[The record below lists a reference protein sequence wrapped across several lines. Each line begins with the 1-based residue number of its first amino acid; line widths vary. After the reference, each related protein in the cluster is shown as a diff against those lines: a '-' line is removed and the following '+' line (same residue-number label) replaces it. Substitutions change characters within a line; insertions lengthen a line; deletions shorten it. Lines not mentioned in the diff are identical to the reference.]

1 MSLSELRACARA
13 PPHQEFAFTESMKN
27 RSGWASCGH
36 SLSRP
41 LAILRFTADPLRY
54 LPGQTT
60 DTDGLLPR
68 SLRSLLS
75 AARGMMRSRGAVL
88 VEGLHAIGRNG
99 WAHRPPRWKGKRPAP
114 PAQIE
119 VPRCLAEQV
128 GQRPAAVWAVHRE
141 GIANH
146 RKSLSGWRARS
157 HRANPRLNPERLPG
171 RLYCKDMKRG
181 RRDLGEGHKRRGL
194 GPPIPAL
201 RL

>member
-1 MSLSELRACARA
+1 MGGRKSHHLRVRRNRSDDPDMSLSELRACARA

-27 RSGWASCGH
+27 RSGGH
-36 SLSRP
+36 PAVTPCLGPWRSFDSP
-41 LAILRFTADPLRY
+41 PTAALF
-54 LPGQTT
+54 LPGHDRHGWTVAAI
-60 DTDGLLPR
+60 P
-68 SLRSLLS
+68 LRSLLS
-75 AARGMMRSRGAVL
+75 AARGMMRSRGSVL

-146 RKSLSGWRARS
+146 WKSLSGWRARS
-157 HRANPRLNPERLPG
+157 HRANP
-171 RLYCKDMKRG
+171 
-181 RRDLGEGHKRRGL
+181 H
-194 GPPIPAL
+194 
-201 RL
+201 